1 MDRPTTNR
9 PRSDRPR
16 SDRPSTSDWAQLRAE
31 APDTAAVFER
41 RLAATGLALMAT
53 VRADG
58 SPRISPLEP
67 LLADD
72 RLWLGMM
79 PGSTKVADL
88 RRDPRLCLHT
98 ATADKD
104 VADGDAK
111 VWGAAVEVAADDT
124 ARRSTYAAA
133 FSSATGHDVGAMPG
147 GFDLFVVDLTGGS
160 SLVLGEGG
168 DHLRITTWRPGS
180 PEQVTERR

>member
-1 MDRPTTNR
+1 MT
-9 PRSDRPR
+9 
-16 SDRPSTSDWAQLRAE
+16 DWNQLRDE
-31 APDTAAVFER
+31 APETAAVFER

-53 VRADG
+53 LRTDG

-67 LLADD
+67 LLHDGQ
-72 RLWLGMM
+72 LWLGMM

-88 RRDPRLCLHT
+88 DRDPRLCLHS

-111 VWGAAVEVAADDT
+111 LWGDAVRVDDQTGLAA
-124 ARRSTYAAA
+124 YAAA
-133 FSSATGHDVGAMPG
+133 FKAATGHDVEVMPG
-147 GFDLFVVDLTGGS
+147 GFDLFLVDVTGAS

-168 DHLRITTWRPGS
+168 DHLRITTWRPGQ